1 MTVHVTVARV
11 YDDDAGDGFRVL
23 VDRVWPRGVS
33 KDKARLGLWLKDVAP
48 STELRQWY
56 GHEPERF
63 EEFRRRYEGELA
75 ESPAREALGRLRDL
89 AAEQR
94 IVLLTATKDVA
105 HSQAKVLSDLLG
117 ASRRA

>member
-11 YDDDAGDGFRVL
+11 YDDAGDGFRVL

-33 KDKARLGLWLKDVAP
+33 KEKARLGLWLKDVAP

-56 GHEPERF
+56 GHDPERF
-63 EEFRRRYEGELA
+63 EEFRRRYEAELA
-75 ESPAREALGRLRDL
+75 EPPAQEALRRLRDL

-105 HSQAKVLSDLLG
+105 HSQAAVLADILG
-117 ASRRA
+117 APG